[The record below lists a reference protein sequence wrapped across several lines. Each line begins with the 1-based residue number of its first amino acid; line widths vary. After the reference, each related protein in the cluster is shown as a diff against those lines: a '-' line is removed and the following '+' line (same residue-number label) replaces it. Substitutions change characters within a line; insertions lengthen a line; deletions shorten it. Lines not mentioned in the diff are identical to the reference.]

1 MSCAACVRRLE
12 IALGKVPGV
21 LDAEVN
27 LATETA
33 AVTVADRSVDSEQIS
48 GAIEK
53 AGFIPRPKKTAT
65 NTGTAADQA
74 SSEAEATTLRKELSF
89 AVVFTLPLVLIA
101 MGPMVSAPFGDLLRA
116 VAPVALWHW
125 FEPLLAAPVLL
136 WAGRRFFQQGW
147 SELKHRSPGM
157 NSLVV
162 LGAGAAFLY
171 SCLALVAPNVFPEGT
186 AHLYFEASAVIV
198 TLILV
203 GRYLE
208 AIAKGRTSNA
218 MRQLLQLQVRTARVV
233 RDGEEQDVS
242 VEALVLDD
250 IVSVRPGE
258 RVALDGV
265 VVEGQ
270 SYVDEAM
277 LTGEPLPVNKVVGA
291 EVVGG
296 TVNQSGGFRFRV
308 TRIGNDTVLAQ
319 IIRLVEEA
327 QSGKPPIQRVAD
339 RIAAVFVP
347 LVVLTALVTF
357 VAWIVL
363 GPAASLNYAFIAS
376 VSVLLIACPCAMGL
390 ATPTAIMVGSGRGA
404 ALGVLFR
411 SGGALESLA
420 KVDTVF
426 LDKTGTLTSGIP
438 SLTDLHV
445 YDFDED
451 RLLTLVASAEARSE
465 HPLGRALVEAARER
479 GLDSVEVSD
488 FSAEVGQGISACVD
502 GHRLLVGADRLL
514 ADAGISVVEEE
525 AVALAMSGQGKTPL
539 YVAIDGRLAAV
550 MAVADPL
557 KSESKPVIEALHRMG
572 LETNIISG
580 DNQKTVSAIARELHV
595 DRAIGEVLPGD
606 KAAAISRCQAAG
618 MKVAF
623 VGDGINDAPALA
635 QADVGIAIG
644 TGTDIA
650 MEAGEVIL
658 MSGELTGM
666 INAIRLSRR
675 TLRTI
680 RQNFFWAYAYNIAL
694 IPIAAGVLYPATG
707 ILLNPMLAAAAM
719 SVSSLL
725 VLTNSLRLR
734 HFRSDVQPA
743 L

>member
-157 NSLVV
+157 NSL
-162 LGAGAAFLY
+162 
-171 SCLALVAPNVFPEGT
+171 
-186 AHLYFEASAVIV
+186 IV